1 MDVLIGVD
9 PGASGQRGWG
19 TIAVVDHGP
28 GMPPEVAARAFERF
42 YRADA
47 ARSRA
52 DGGSGLG
59 LSIVA
64 AIVAEHGGRVD
75 LDTATGQGCRVTV
88 SLPLRTTPAS
98 GR

>member
-1 MDVLIGVD
+1 
-9 PGASGQRGWG
+9 
-19 TIAVVDHGP
+19 
-28 GMPPEVAARAFERF
+28 MPPDVAARAFERF

-75 LDTATGQGCRVTV
+75 LDTAVGQICPGHSVPAAHNHAVQPVDSRKSPPGC
-88 SLPLRTTPAS
+88 
-98 GR
+98 